1 MIFDFGIFVF
11 IWDCCFLL
19 VVVVVVVWPC
29 EWWFVVIGFWWQ
41 RGDGG
46 FLFSFSQ
53 VLSSGGVLVFGGR
66 WLFIF
71 SKV

>member
-29 EWWFVVIGFWWQ
+29 EWWCVVTGFWWQ
-41 RGDGG
+41 RSD
-46 FLFSFSQ
+46 
-53 VLSSGGVLVFGGR
+53 GVLVFGGR
-66 WLFIF
+66 WLFTFYGKIF
-71 SKV
+71 YM